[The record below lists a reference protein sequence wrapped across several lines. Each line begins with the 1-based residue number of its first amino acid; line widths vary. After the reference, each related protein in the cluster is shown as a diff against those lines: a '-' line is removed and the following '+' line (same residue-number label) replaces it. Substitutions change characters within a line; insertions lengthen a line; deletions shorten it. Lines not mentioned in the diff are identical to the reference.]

1 MREFWHGDAD
11 LPLYMY
17 PGRGGRRRPERL
29 LMKRTVRCPAR

>member
-17 PGRGGRRRPERL
+17 PCRGADDDPSACR
-29 LMKRTVRCPAR
+29 